1 MLPSESGLEGGSRAF
16 HFFLAFSRLSLGT
29 PPPPA
34 PALTLWRRRRTFLWP
49 VPAGAARVIPPG
61 RGRLSLP
68 KESRWGIAAR
78 LSARSLWS
86 VLVRKCEVGQ
96 HLTPSGPW
104 HSPPARSSGF
114 PPGGRPL
121 ARQSHARL
129 VKNVRLLPGFGT
141 KSLPPGAATPLNCSF
156 QPPSRGAGLACWSG
170 RRAFLW
176 RRKVSANTCVTLQ
189 SLKRLSLS
197 LQALGEWV
205 PSLVELTKRVQ
216 RAPNAKATILPPS
229 QGLLLPSGLS
239 LFCSNLRVSSSL
251 GSLAEPRAPGS
262 GGEQKPDGWRLQAA
276 ATLGWGK
283 PRCPRPSSPPAKW
296 QVCLS
301 TLWVRFSSIH
311 IRRQA
316 SLSHTSPSEI
326 LRKKK
331 KKNPNCE
338 IPAAPQVGLSS
349 LCFLDPTCCC
359 LDRDQV

>member
-331 KKNPNCE
+331 KK
-338 IPAAPQVGLSS
+338 IPTVRS
-349 LCFLDPTCCC
+349 LLPRRLDSQAFAFWT
-359 LDRDQV
+359 LHAVV

>member
-176 RRKVSANTCVTLQ
+176 RRKVSPNTCVTLQ

-216 RAPNAKATILPPS
+216 R
-229 QGLLLPSGLS
+229 
-239 LFCSNLRVSSSL
+239 C
-251 GSLAEPRAPGS
+251 LAQS
-262 GGEQKPDGWRLQAA
+262 GG
-276 ATLGWGK
+276 
-283 PRCPRPSSPPAKW
+283 PPGMY
-296 QVCLS
+296 QVKYAPAFCQVS
-301 TLWVRFSSIH
+301 T
-311 IRRQA
+311 A
-316 SLSHTSPSEI
+316 
-326 LRKKK
+326 
-331 KKNPNCE
+331 
-338 IPAAPQVGLSS
+338 
-349 LCFLDPTCCC
+349 
-359 LDRDQV
+359 